1 MTVERDDLLNQCL
14 QEAGRKAPQLL
25 RRCIDAVIGSLQA
38 AEGAS
43 LHVRQRQVLA
53 RASWNLTQCR
63 GVLVQ
68 QYANRLDESFKRH
81 TDDHAVTTLAGLSDS
96 SMLQLVDDDTVNE
109 SLEAARLLQNL
120 LPLVDHALPLLDA
133 RMSSLVGLDTV
144 SVEKNPLR
152 PSVFA
157 RELRDLMA
165 EVEDDADIRVLWLQ
179 HIAHVLGREL
189 GQLYEQLALRLQ
201 RANVQEASY
210 RIRLVEDPEASRAA
224 SLTQESFGDLP
235 PAGGAGGGGSGTV
248 SLPAMGA
255 LAKANTP
262 LGSDVFQAFLSGPAR
277 SFEKTLDASYYNQVR
292 DELLEVDAWAAL
304 PDLHDEAGEQ
314 AELLR
319 YRSLPALERPSR
331 AVNVESRLSSD
342 QWGEYGQAHARTR
355 VLLQLKAQARDA
367 SQAIGLDLVRKLVN
381 QVARDSLL
389 LAPVR
394 EAIVALEP
402 ALLRLALAQPRYFA
416 EVDHPARRLVE
427 EVAQRSFRFN
437 DEFSEGFEAFMAPV
451 CARFG
456 ELNAR
461 AAEDPQPFVQA
472 LRDLS
477 AGWERDE
484 SVEKAALEHQL
495 QGLRFAESRQELADQ
510 IAWEISL
517 RPDVFNA
524 PALVL
529 DFLYGTWSL
538 VIASEELKP
547 AGLEFDAQ
555 HYRSTVG
562 TLLWSV
568 RLETL
573 RQPKQVFA
581 ALPGLLRTLN
591 AGLDSLGKSRED
603 TRAFFDALM
612 RLHQPLLRLR
622 RARASQ
628 DAPFLDSTGAD
639 GPAEEVPIK
648 RVVGNAVKPVV
659 ASQPWMAA
667 NEWADAGFEDTQPA
681 PRELEDAEAGEVDP
695 VVQEGEGTELP
706 RVEEPVARPA
716 ALTSE
721 AAGSSP
727 GVAVAAQDAQDE
739 ARDEGRE
746 SVQDRA
752 VEQFFV
758 RLRVGNRVDMYSAG
772 HWLRAELVWASARGT
787 LFMFTSPGGRA
798 HSMTKRSCEKL
809 IRSKGLRLAETRL
822 VVEAAMAQVAQQP
835 SARRMP
841 AANTSALR
849 ADPAEPAAFSR

>member
-1 MTVERDDLLNQCL
+1 MTMEREELLAQCF
-14 QEAGRKAPQLL
+14 QEAGRRAPQLL
-25 RRCIDAVIGSLQA
+25 KRCIDAVISSLQA
-38 AEGAS
+38 AENAS
-43 LHVRQRQVLA
+43 LHAGQRQLMGLA
-53 RASWNLTQCR
+53 SRSLAQCST
-63 GVLVQ
+63 LLIA
-68 QYANRLDESFKRH
+68 QYAKRLDESFKSRSE
-81 TDDHAVTTLAGLSDS
+81 DHGVTTLAALSDS
-96 SMLQLVDDDTVNE
+96 SMLQLVDDHAMNE
-109 SLEAARLLQNL
+109 SLESARLLQNL
-120 LPLVDHALPLLDA
+120 LPLVEHALPVLDA
-133 RMSSLVGLDTV
+133 RMSSLVGLDAV

-165 EVEDDADIRVLWLQ
+165 EAESDSEIRILWLQ

-189 GQLYEQLALRLQ
+189 GQLYEQLALMLQ

-224 SLTQESFGDLP
+224 SMAYDTQSSLLSPDEGAEGRY
-235 PAGGAGGGGSGTV
+235 AGGQGHF

-255 LAKANTP
+255 LARASTP
-262 LGSDVFQAFLSGPAR
+262 LGTEVFQAFLSGPSR
-277 SFEKTLDASYYNQVR
+277 SFEAVLDSAYYDQVR
-292 DELLEVDAWAAL
+292 DELLQVDAWAAV
-304 PDLHDEAGEQ
+304 PDLHDEAAEQ

-319 YRSLPALERPSR
+319 YRDMPAVDRPSR
-331 AVNVESRLSSD
+331 AVNVESRLSTG

-381 QVARDSLL
+381 QVARDTLL

-461 AAEDPQPFVQA
+461 AAEDPQPFVRA

-484 SVEKAALEHQL
+484 GAEKAALAEQL
-495 QGLRFAESRQELADQ
+495 QGLRFAEARQELADQ

-555 HYRSTVG
+555 DYRSTVG

-568 RLETL
+568 RPETL

-622 RARASQ
+622 RKRVTN
-628 DAPFLDSTGAD
+628 DAPAL
-639 GPAEEVPIK
+639 EVSVSGSPIEDQPVR
-648 RVVGNAVKPVV
+648 RVLTHAVRPIV
-659 ASQPWMAA
+659 APQPWMAA
-667 NEWADAGFEDTQPA
+667 SEWAHAGFEDTQPA
-681 PRELEDAEAGEVDP
+681 PRDIDEESDDELDAGRGPAKEAAVVDPGLPLTAAPSAHPGGAAVSSNTAGEDGARAHRDTAEVDAP
-695 VVQEGEGTELP
+695 DQWI
-706 RVEEPVARPA
+706 
-716 ALTSE
+716 
-721 AAGSSP
+721 
-727 GVAVAAQDAQDE
+727 Q
-739 ARDEGRE
+739 
-746 SVQDRA
+746 
-752 VEQFFV
+752 QFFV
-758 RLRVGNRVDMYSAG
+758 HLRVGSRVDMYSG
-772 HWLRAELVWASARGT
+772 GSWLRAELVWASARGT

-798 HSMTKRSCEKL
+798 HSMTRRSCEKL
-809 IRSKGLRLAETRL
+809 IRSKGLRMAEVRP
-822 VVEAAMAQVAQQP
+822 VIEAALKQVAQQQAP
-835 SARRMP
+835 GKRVGARAEQAWNVGAP
-841 AANTSALR
+841 A
-849 ADPAEPAAFSR
+849 